1 MINQILFLLMIFS
14 TQLIQGQ
21 EKFTISGTVKDST
34 DGEDLIGVY
43 VSVTNLS
50 GVGTVTNSYG
60 FYSLTLPQ
68 GDHTISYSY
77 VGYNT
82 VNKKI
87 VLEKNLVIGLELSNS
102 SEVMAAIEM
111 TAEKENQNL
120 TNTDGSAV
128 RLKPKDI
135 ETIPV
140 LFGEK
145 DVLKT
150 VTLLPGVQ
158 SAGEGSSGFNVRGGA
173 SDQNLILL
181 DEAPVY
187 NASHLLGFFSVFFT
201 SIIAVW

>member
-1 MINQILFLLMIFS
+1 MYGRSLNKPKVLAMINQILFLLMIFS

-102 SEVMAAIEM
+102 SEVMAALEI

-120 TNTDGSAV
+120 TIQTAV
-128 RLKPKDI
+128 RLGLSPRTLKRSRCF
-135 ETIPV
+135 
-140 LFGEK
+140 LEK
-145 DVLKT
+145 RM
-150 VTLLPGVQ
+150 
-158 SAGEGSSGFNVRGGA
+158 F
-173 SDQNLILL
+173 
-181 DEAPVY
+181 
-187 NASHLLGFFSVFFT
+187 
-201 SIIAVW
+201 